1 MKASISI
8 EDKKE
13 FVRWLLNKHQMKI
26 RESMWI
32 LNYIAG
38 HDQIMKY
45 VHFVDNAEGCPRGLV
60 LTALG
65 VDDEPFRFFKGNIVT
80 TDPEKAFHDIRLNWD
95 EDIYIQ
101 LHFPESLTSP
111 RYAFVREDN
120 PFEELLISDKEKEIA
135 SQFLD
140 TVVEHFSKEKLL
152 LEIDA
157 ALDAHDEERFQS
169 LMEQFKQYN

>member
-8 EDKKE
+8 EDKKD
-13 FVRWLLNKHQMKI
+13 FVRWLLSQHQMKM

-60 LTALG
+60 LTSHG

-95 EDIYIQ
+95 EEIYIQ
-101 LHFPESLTSP
+101 LHFPGVVTSP
-111 RYAFVREDN
+111 QYALVREDS
-120 PFEELLISDKEKEIA
+120 PFQELLITDSDKQIA
-135 SQFLD
+135 AQFLD
-140 TVVEHFSKEKLL
+140 SAVAHFSKEKLL
-152 LEIDA
+152 VEIDA
-157 ALDAHDEERFQS
+157 ALDDYDEARFQE
-169 LMEQFKQYN
+169 LMEQFKQYS